1 MPSGKAKQHT
11 PGRKLQFPMG
21 TGPPVLA
28 RQCAP
33 SRGTQWVLLGTLQ
46 ASRALGCGLDTC
58 HSVAT
63 KAAAIPW

>member
-1 MPSGKAKQHT
+1 MPSGKAKQRT

-28 RQCAP
+28 GQCAP
-33 SRGTQWVLLGTLQ
+33 SRGTRWVLLGTLQ
-46 ASRALGCGLDTC
+46 ASRVGGCGLDTR

-63 KAAAIPW
+63 KAAAIPR